1 MHTTSA
7 TLLAA
12 LAGSASAHMM
22 LSFPPPLNSKY
33 NPFANSGSID
43 YSYTA
48 PLAADGSDFPCK
60 GYQKDLGTPA
70 GKPTATFAA
79 GSQGNITVVGGA
91 AHGGGSCQ
99 ISLSMD
105 GAKTFKVI
113 QSIIGN
119 CPVNGEGNFD
129 FTIPSDTP
137 AGDHVLAWSW
147 NNRIGNREFYMNCA
161 SVTITGG
168 SSKREAPEKR
178 AVALSSAPD
187 MFVANIGN
195 GCKVAEGGDV
205 KYPDPGAAVVDTST
219 NPEAP
224 TGNCGSTGSSGG
236 SGSSGS
242 GSSGSGSSGSGS
254 SGSGAAASP
263 SSSAAAAAA
272 PSPPPYVAPLRP
284 TSADLSSS
292 ISHNTYTCSNSAGGI
307 FATVSASAEVPA
319 ATAASTTLAT
329 VTSAAAAKPTAEA
342 SAPPAAA
349 PATGGSGATTEGSAC
364 SNEGEWNCVSGSS
377 FQRCA
382 SGRWSAVQSLA
393 AGTSCEAGV
402 AANLKMV
409 GARRVGRF
417 HQRRFAA

>member
-1 MHTTSA
+1 MRSTTSA

-22 LSFPPPLNSKY
+22 LSYPPPLNSKY

-48 PLAADGSDFPCK
+48 PLAADGSDYPCK
-60 GYQKDLGTPA
+60 GYQSDLGTPA
-70 GKPTATFAA
+70 GQPTATFAA
-79 GSQGNITVVGGA
+79 GQQGNITVVGGA

-99 ISLSMD
+99 ISLSTD

-129 FTIPSDTP
+129 FTVPSDVP

-161 SVTITGG
+161 AVTITGG
-168 SSKREAPEKR
+168 SSKRDEVTEKR
-178 AVALSSAPD
+178 AAAFSSAPD

-195 GCKVAEGGDV
+195 GCSVAEGGDV
-205 KYPDPGAAVVDTST
+205 KYPNPGDAVIDNSD

-224 TGNCGSTGSSGG
+224 SGNCGSSGS
-236 SGSSGS
+236 SSGS
-242 GSSGSGSSGSGS
+242 GS
-254 SGSGAAASP
+254 GSGAGAGAG
-263 SSSAAAAAA
+263 AA
-272 PSPPPYVAPLRP
+272 PAPAPAPAP
-284 TSADLSSS
+284 TSSTVAEATPSL
-292 ISHNTYTCSNSAGGI
+292 GGI
-307 FATVSASAEVPA
+307 FATVSASVEAPPA
-319 ATAASTTLAT
+319 ATPQASTTLST
-329 VTSAAAAKPTAEA
+329 VTSAAATPTPETA
-342 SAPPAAA
+342 APPAAA
-349 PATGGSGATTEGSAC
+349 PAPGGSGATTEGSAC

-382 SGRWSAVQSLA
+382 SGRWSAVQSMA

-402 AANLKMV
+402 AANLKMIS
-409 GARRVGRF
+409 ARRAGRF
-417 HQRRFAA
+417 HARRFAA